1 MYYQE
6 KLEEYERLVQVRDS
20 LQKIQ
25 DEIKTDIKN
34 KFNQIAV
41 VEDYEVDEFRYL
53 DEYIKQI
60 RFDGAS
66 IKIFMREFENTLNLK
81 ELSELFDGELEM
93 IYDERY
99 IDGPALVF
107 VLWDDRDTHYF
118 AQGIVTINQH

>member
-6 KLEEYERLVQVRDS
+6 KLEEYERLVQVRDD

-25 DEIKTDIKN
+25 GEIKSDIKS

-41 VEDYEVDEFRYL
+41 VEDYEVGEFKYL

-60 RFDGAS
+60 RFDGVS
-66 IKIFMREFENTLNLK
+66 IKIFMKEFENTLNLK

-93 IYDERY
+93 IYDEKY

>member
-6 KLEEYERLVQVRDS
+6 QLEQYEKLTQIRDEM
-20 LQKIQ
+20 QQIQ
-25 DEIKTDIKN
+25 DEIKKDIKN

-41 VEDYEVDEFRYL
+41 IADDEVYEYRYL

-66 IKIFMREFENTLNLK
+66 IKIFMREIENSISLNK
-81 ELSELFDGELEM
+81 LSELFHGELEM
-93 IYDERY
+93 IWDKHY
-99 IDGPALVF
+99 IDGPAMVF
-107 VLWDDRDTHYF
+107 ILWDDRETHRF

>member
-60 RFDGAS
+60 RFDDAS

>member
-6 KLEEYERLVQVRDS
+6 KLEEYEKLVQVRND

-25 DEIKTDIKN
+25 DEIKQDIKN

-41 VEDYEVDEFRYL
+41 VEDYEVQEFRYL

-66 IKIFMREFENTLNLK
+66 IKIFMKGFENTLNLK

-99 IDGPALVF
+99 IDSPALVF
-107 VLWDDRDTHYF
+107 VLWDDRDTHCF
-118 AQGIVTINQH
+118 AQGIVTINQR

>member
-1 MYYQE
+1 MYYQQ
-6 KLEEYERLVQVRDS
+6 KLEEYERLVQIRNDI
-20 LQKIQ
+20 QKIQ
-25 DEIKTDIKN
+25 DEIKSVIKS

-41 VEDYEVDEFRYL
+41 VEDYEVDDFRYL
-53 DEYIKQI
+53 DEYIHHI

-66 IKIFMREFENTLNLK
+66 IKIFMRGFENTLNLK

-93 IYDERY
+93 IYNERY

-107 VLWDDRDTHYF
+107 VLWDDRETHCF